1 LNTDISVRKLGSVDR
16 SATIKLLEDLIRINS
31 VNPSLVPGAPGEAE
45 IAGHIAGFMEGCGL
59 ETRLEEVA
67 PGRPNVVGVLRGSG
81 EGPTLMLNGHMDT
94 VGVDYM
100 EIDPL
105 DPAVREGSMYGR
117 GAIDMKGGLA
127 SLLAAVKAVADR
139 GEELRGDVVLAAVC
153 DEEYASIGTEKV
165 VGQVRA
171 DAAIVGE
178 PTELQVL
185 VAHKGFAWIDI
196 ETRGR
201 AAHGSAWELGVDAIA
216 KMGKVQV
223 GLEKLQGDS
232 LMKRRHQLVGP
243 PSIHASTIQGGRE
256 LSTYPDHCKLQVE
269 RRLIPGEARG
279 AVDAEMSALLASIAS
294 SDPDFASSYEIT
306 FYRGPMEVS
315 PDEEICRVL
324 SAAIQKVTGESPLFV
339 GGSGWLDTQ
348 LIWEGGTPAV
358 AFGPT
363 GGGAHAATEYVELES
378 VIDAARVVESVIL
391 GFCG

>member
-1 LNTDISVRKLGSVDR
+1 MSQVDG
-16 SATIKLLEDLIRINS
+16 AGAVKLLEDLIRINS
-31 VNPSLVPGAPGEAE
+31 VNPSLVSGAPGEGE
-45 IAGHIAGFMEGCGL
+45 IADYLAGYMESCGL

-81 EGPTLMLNGHMDT
+81 GGPTLLLNGHMDT
-94 VGVDYM
+94 VGVEYM

-105 DPAVREGSMYGR
+105 DPVVREGRMYGR

-127 SLLAAVKAVADR
+127 SLMAAVKAVADR

-153 DEEYASIGTEKV
+153 DEEYASIGTERV
-165 VGQVRA
+165 VEQVKA

-178 PTELQVL
+178 PTELQIL

-196 ETRGR
+196 ETKGR
-201 AAHGSAWELGVDAIA
+201 AAHGSAWELGIDAIA

-223 GLEKLQGDS
+223 GLERLQGES
-232 LMKRRHQLVGP
+232 LMRRRHPLVGP

-256 LSTYPDHCKLQVE
+256 LSTYPDHCRLQVE

-279 AVDAEMSALLASIAS
+279 DADAEMSALLDSIAS
-294 SDPDFASSYEIT
+294 EDPEFASSYEIT

-315 PDEEICRVL
+315 PDEEICQVL
-324 SAAIQKVTGESPLFV
+324 SAAIHDVTGEKPLFV

-378 VIDAARVVESVIL
+378 VVDAAKVIESTIL
-391 GFCG
+391 RFCG